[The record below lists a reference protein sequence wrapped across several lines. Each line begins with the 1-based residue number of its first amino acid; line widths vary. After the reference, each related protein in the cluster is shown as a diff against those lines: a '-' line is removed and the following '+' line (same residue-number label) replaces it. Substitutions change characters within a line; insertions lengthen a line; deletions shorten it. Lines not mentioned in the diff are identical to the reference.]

1 MSDNVLMHAYHDC
14 ASRHPGFMYKHA
26 LPRILGVV
34 YLAAPLEP
42 SAGSL
47 VSNVKGL

>member
-14 ASRHPGFMYKHA
+14 AGRHPGLMYKHA

-34 YLAAPLEP
+34 YLAAPLDSSP
-42 SAGSL
+42 GSL
-47 VSNVKGL
+47 VSNFKGL